1 MSDTQTET
9 PPKPLT
15 TAQVGKAYFAA
26 HEQKDLDAAVAL
38 FKEGGIDRLHGLAEL
53 RSRDEIRAYFQGLY
67 DAIPDYKFEILE
79 FAASGQQAACRWQL
93 TGTFLGPGRF
103 QGLAPTGAKLNM
115 QGCDM
120 VRVEDGLIVENNAY
134 VNGAQLAQQLGVLPA
149 PGSVG
154 DRAFTGAFNAK
165 TAAANALRKLR
176 ES

>member
-1 MSDTQTET
+1 MAATDTTSA
-9 PPKPLT
+9 PKPMT

-38 FKEGGIDRLHGLAEL
+38 FKEGGVDRLHGLAEL
-53 RSRDEIRAYFQGLY
+53 GSREEIKAYFQGLY
-67 DAIPDYKFEILE
+67 DAIPDYKFVILE
-79 FAASGQQAACRWQL
+79 FAASGQQAACRWRV

-103 QGLAPTGAKLNM
+103 QGLAPTGAKLEM
-115 QGCDM
+115 EGCDM
-120 VRVEDGLIVENNAY
+120 VRVEDGLIAENNAY

-149 PGSVG
+149 PGSIG

-176 ES
+176 EN